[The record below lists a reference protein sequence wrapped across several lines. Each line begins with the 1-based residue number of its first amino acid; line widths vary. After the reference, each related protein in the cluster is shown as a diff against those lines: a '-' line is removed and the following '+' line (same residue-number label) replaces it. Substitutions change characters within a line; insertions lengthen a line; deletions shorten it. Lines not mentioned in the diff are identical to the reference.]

1 FKGEKIGVIT
11 AQSYRKNKYGD
22 KNVFILK
29 ILANYIAI
37 ATHNAHKFESAE
49 EQVDIKTREIIM
61 QKIQLQKTNYHQRI
75 INLIGQKISTE
86 SDLDDIF
93 IDMYDKISQLMDTT
107 IFGIRIY
114 HQDKQV
120 IEYNYEIESGLRTKY
135 GFISIKDGNNYSNWC
150 LNNSSSIFINDNSI
164 EYKKYVSEIQVSYGE
179 ISESLLFQPL
189 ILNDE
194 KLGVI
199 TVQSYN
205 KNAYNR
211 AHLDMLGNLA
221 NYTCLA
227 IKNQFK
233 KQETIGDAIG

>member
-1 FKGEKIGVIT
+1 
-11 AQSYRKNKYGD
+11 
-22 KNVFILK
+22 
-29 ILANYIAI
+29 
-37 ATHNAHKFESAE
+37 
-49 EQVDIKTREIIM
+49 M